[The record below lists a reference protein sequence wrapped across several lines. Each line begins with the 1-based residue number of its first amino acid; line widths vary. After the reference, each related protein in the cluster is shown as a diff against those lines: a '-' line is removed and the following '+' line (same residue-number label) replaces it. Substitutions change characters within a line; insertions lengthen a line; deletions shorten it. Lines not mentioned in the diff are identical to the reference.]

1 MIEQLLIGIL
11 FAVVTSVSSYL
22 ARFLTFGGSLA
33 QCLLGIILLGI
44 GGWQWTIPMLVFF
57 TFSSLL
63 SRFGKE
69 QKTVASLYSEKSSRR
84 DAWQVA
90 ANGGVAGI
98 ITLMWFFTRNDT
110 LYSAYLG
117 AVAAATADTWG
128 TEVGTLARGNPV
140 LITTFKKVEKG
151 KSGGIS
157 LLGLV
162 AGALGAY
169 VIWLSST
176 AWLKD
181 LDSTKALLAVLIGG
195 ASASVFDS
203 LMGATLQSQYRC
215 DICNRATESPFHC
228 GKSGVLISGYPFVRN
243 DLVNL
248 LCTGFGAL
256 ASYLSYGVLL

>member
-1 MIEQLLIGIL
+1 MNEQLLIGII

-22 ARFLTFGGSLA
+22 AGFLTFGGSLA
-33 QCLLGIILLGI
+33 QCLLGVILLGI

-57 TFSSLL
+57 IFSSLL
-63 SRFGKE
+63 SRLGKE

-98 ITLMWFFTRNDT
+98 VTLTWFFTRNDT
-110 LYSAYLG
+110 LYLAYLG

-128 TEVGTLARGNPV
+128 TEVGTIARGNPI

-162 AGALGAY
+162 AGVLGAY

-181 LDSTKALLAVLIGG
+181 LDSTKVLLSILIGG
-195 ASASVFDS
+195 VSASMFDS

-215 DICNRATESPFHC
+215 DICSKVTESPFHC
-228 GKSGVLISGYPFVRN
+228 GKRGVLISGYPAVRN
-243 DLVNL
+243 DLVNF
-248 LCTGFGAL
+248 LCTLFGSF
-256 ASYLSYGVLL
+256 ASYVSYGA

>member
-110 LYSAYLG
+110 LYCAYLG

-128 TEVGTLARGNPV
+128 TEVGTLARGNRSS
-140 LITTFKKVEKG
+140 LQH
-151 KSGGIS
+151 SRRSRGGNRAAS
-157 LLGLV
+157 RCL
-162 AGALGAY
+162 
-169 VIWLSST
+169 
-176 AWLKD
+176 AWLREYSERMSSGCQPRRGLRTSIPRKH
-181 LDSTKALLAVLIGG
+181 
-195 ASASVFDS
+195 FW
-203 LMGATLQSQYRC
+203 QS
-215 DICNRATESPFHC
+215 S
-228 GKSGVLISGYPFVRN
+228 
-243 DLVNL
+243 
-248 LCTGFGAL
+248 
-256 ASYLSYGVLL
+256 